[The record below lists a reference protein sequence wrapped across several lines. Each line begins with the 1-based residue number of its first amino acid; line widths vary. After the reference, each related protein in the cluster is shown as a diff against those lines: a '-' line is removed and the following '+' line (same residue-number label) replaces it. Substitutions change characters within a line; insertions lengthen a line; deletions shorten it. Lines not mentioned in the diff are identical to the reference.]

1 MTVWVSVAMIPIVA
15 SHFHRVGLYAI
26 AANLALIPVTSL
38 VVPSGLAASVL
49 GSAIPWAADA
59 LFYPVHLL
67 LLLLTHGAQW
77 IAALPHATIRVLPP
91 SPMMLIALY
100 SAAAAWILLDR
111 RKVLTRAGIGACAVV
126 FGVSLTWNLLER
138 SRAAKQ
144 GELEIFFLDVGDADA
159 TFVRLPDGRTLLVDA
174 AGRFSESFDVGKA
187 VVVPFLETQWIRRL
201 DYALLTHPERD
212 HAGGLLAVLG
222 SMSVGQLWESGLRS
236 TNPLRGRVLLAA
248 AARAVP
254 LHRLRRGAKISGR
267 GYRIEVLHPS
277 PERKTVGYRR
287 DNDHSVVLRI
297 VHGKVRILL
306 ASDLER
312 RGERELL
319 RSGENLRA
327 EVLRVPHHGSRTSSS
342 WPFLRRVR
350 PRAAVISAGRPWRG
364 HPSRKVISRYRRM
377 GAKVFRTDL
386 DGAVRMWS
394 DGKTYRLE
402 STRRPGRRFEAK
414 GEGMAPTRVAAER
427 RRTD

>member
-1 MTVWVSVAMIPIVA
+1 VRGFIRVTVWVSVAMIPIVA

-49 GSAIPWAADA
+49 GSAIPWVADV

-91 SPMMLIALY
+91 SLMMLIALY
-100 SAAAAWILLDR
+100 SAADAWILLDR
-111 RKVLTRAGIGACAVV
+111 RKVLTRAAIGACAVV
-126 FGVSLTWNLLER
+126 FGVSLTWNVLDR
-138 SRAAKQ
+138 PRAAKQ

-187 VVVPFLETQWIRRL
+187 VVVPLLETQWIRHL

-212 HAGGLLAVLG
+212 HAGGLLAVPG

-236 TNPLRGRVLLAA
+236 TNPLRGRVLRAA

-254 LHRLRRGAKISGR
+254 LHRLRRGAKIIGR

-277 PERKTVGYRR
+277 SERKTVGYRR
-287 DNDHSVVLRI
+287 DNDHSVVLRL
-297 VHGKVRILL
+297 VHGRCASCWPRTWSGAASGSSSARGKASAPRSCGSPITEAARPARGPSFGGSGRARPSSPPAVRGGGTP
-306 ASDLER
+306 
-312 RGERELL
+312 RGKSFPATGGWAQ
-319 RSGENLRA
+319 RSIARTSTGRSVCGPTGKPSAWRA
-327 EVLRVPHHGSRTSSS
+327 RAGRGAGSR
-342 WPFLRRVR
+342 
-350 PRAAVISAGRPWRG
+350 PR
-364 HPSRKVISRYRRM
+364 
-377 GAKVFRTDL
+377 
-386 DGAVRMWS
+386 
-394 DGKTYRLE
+394 GK
-402 STRRPGRRFEAK
+402 G
-414 GEGMAPTRVAAER
+414 
-427 RRTD
+427 